1 MNLSEVKL
9 LEDLFGVPERS
20 ARRDVESNPVVRGWQ
35 MAKRITLVVLLAG
48 SFLIFY
54 VLDKL
59 NQGLSAF

>member
-9 LEDLFGVPERS
+9 LEDFFRVPERP

-35 MAKRITLVVLLAG
+35 TAKRITLVVLLAG

>member
-9 LEDLFGVPERS
+9 LEDFFGVPERP
-20 ARRDVESNPVVRGWQ
+20 ARRDIESNPVVRGWR
-35 MAKRITLVVLLAG
+35 MAKRITLLILLAG
-48 SFLIFY
+48 SFLLYY

>member
-9 LEDLFGVPERS
+9 HEDFFGVPDRP
-20 ARRDVESNPVVRGWQ
+20 ARRDAASNAVVRGWRI
-35 MAKRITLVVLLAG
+35 AKRITLIVLLAG
-48 SFLIFY
+48 SFLIYY